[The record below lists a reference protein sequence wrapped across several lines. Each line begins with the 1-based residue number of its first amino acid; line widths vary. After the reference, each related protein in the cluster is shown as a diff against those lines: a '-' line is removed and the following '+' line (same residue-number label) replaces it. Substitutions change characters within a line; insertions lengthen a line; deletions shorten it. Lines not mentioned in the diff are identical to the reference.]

1 MQSRLFWVFLFKRH
15 FNDFTRED
23 LFTRLKNSR
32 RVVFSTALL
41 TLVMSSGSWRV
52 NAVSPSCKTG
62 LVFSVELHYGKRRIQ
77 WSTQTGDKESDNSP
91 PQKKIIS
98 FHLRVAT
105 NSNTGQNVHSVIKSV
120 KETSRMTGL

>member
-1 MQSRLFWVFLFKRH
+1 MQSRFFWVFLLKRH

-52 NAVSPSCKTG
+52 NAVSPSFKTG
-62 LVFSVELHYGKRRIQ
+62 LVVSVELHCGKRRIQ
-77 WSTQTGDKESDNSP
+77 WSTQTGDKESDNST